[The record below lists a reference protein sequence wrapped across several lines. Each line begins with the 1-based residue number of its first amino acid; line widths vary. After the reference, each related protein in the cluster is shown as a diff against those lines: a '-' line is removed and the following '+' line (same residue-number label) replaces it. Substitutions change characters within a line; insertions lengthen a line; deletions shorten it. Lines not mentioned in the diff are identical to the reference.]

1 MTIGKRFVSLS
12 IPSGKEFLYLGGG
25 AIIYFMVA
33 RLSLTFVLEPEGIAA
48 IWPPSGIFLASI
60 LICRRHLRPWLAL
73 TLFATDLVAELFAGT
88 PLNVSIIYA
97 LALTGD
103 AVLGAWLLL
112 RFVGAP
118 ITFTRVGEVFCFL
131 ILVVLGSNAVMSL
144 VAAAGSMLLP
154 ETDFW
159 NSFRW
164 WMISDGIGS
173 LLLTPFIIGWFPL
186 LKRGL
191 SDRTP
196 KRITEAASLSFL
208 LVVASHI
215 CFAYAPEQ
223 GQFSLLATYFLL
235 PLLIWAALRFGLR
248 GATLALLTLAVFAVR
263 YAVSGQGVEVQF
275 FGLRLDVLIVMQLY
289 LAVMAV
295 PTLFLTAV
303 MGEYQREESA
313 ARESE
318 ARLRLAVSASGVGLW
333 DWDLGTNKVYFSP
346 EWKSQIGYHDDE
358 LSDSFEEWQSRV
370 HPDDLEP
377 TLHAVQGFLNHPHG
391 KHKVEFRFRHKD
403 GSYRWIYTEA
413 DVVRDAAGK
422 PVQMFGC
429 HIDIT
434 PRKQAEAK
442 LQDAKEFA
450 ENLIRTANVIFVRL
464 DYNGNVVQMNEV
476 AEKITG
482 YSQVEVL
489 GRNWFETLVPRQHYP
504 YVWETFE
511 QITSS
516 GNVPDIFENPILTKD
531 GEERQII
538 WKNNTVLEGG
548 RVIGT
553 ISFGMD
559 ITERKQAELA
569 LRESEEKFANAFHVS
584 PAALSI
590 TRVADGKFLDVN
602 EAFLQ
607 LFEYDRAE
615 VIGHT
620 STELKILTQAERA
633 PLIAAQLATG
643 GLKNAELLAHAR
655 SGKEVNLM
663 FSSKPM
669 ELDGEPCHITVMID
683 ITERKRAEDERQR
696 FVMLVDS
703 SSEFIGMCN
712 LDLQPLY
719 VNPAGVRMVGLP
731 DMAAACRV
739 KVQDYFFPEDR
750 PFIQDEF
757 FPRVLREGHG
767 VVEIRLRHFQ
777 TSEPIWMSY
786 YLFHVRD
793 KDGVVV
799 GWATVSRDITERR
812 HTEAALRKSEERL
825 SLTLSRTGIGL
836 WDWNMRDDVWYA
848 TPTYFE
854 MLGYDPSIE
863 AQNREVWGERTHP
876 DDREFVINKM
886 IAVRDGGLHQFDIE
900 FRFRHADGTYRWINS
915 IGQAAELDETG
926 KAIRMLGLQ
935 IDITERKRTEMELRK
950 IKDELELR
958 VQERTVQLER
968 ERDRAEAADRVKSA
982 FLATMSHELRTPL
995 NSIIGFTGILLQR
1008 LAGPLNEEQAK
1019 QLAIVK
1025 RAGRHLLNLVNDVLD
1040 ISKIEAGE
1048 LRVDIEPVDLPKLL
1062 RLTAEKFRAEA
1073 VQQQLKFTLEMDPGI
1088 GMVDSNE
1095 RRLEQVFNNFISNAL
1110 KFTDKGEIRL
1120 ICRRQGEKVRI
1131 EVRDTGIGIAADDIA
1146 KLFKP
1151 FSQLESHPK
1160 RIVGGTGLGLAISR
1174 RIVEALGGETGVA
1187 SKPGT
1192 GSCFYFT
1199 LPIHRK
1205 PS

>member
-164 WMISDGIGS
+164 WMISAGIGN

-318 ARLRLAVSASGVGLW
+318 ARLRLAVSASNVGLW
-333 DWDLGTNKVYFSP
+333 DWNLKSNSVYFSP
-346 EWKSQIGYHDDE
+346 EWKSQIGYRDDE
-358 LSDSFEEWQSRV
+358 ISDSFEEWQSRV

-377 TLHAVQGFLNHPHG
+377 TLRKVQGFLVHPHG
-391 KHKVEFRFRHKD
+391 KHKAEFRFRHRD

-413 DVVRDAAGK
+413 DLIRDTAGRAVR
-422 PVQMFGC
+422 MLGC

-434 PRKQAEAK
+434 ERKNAEVALRSSEQRFLRALENIPDVIVIYDRDLKIQYINEATRRITGRPASDFIGHREEEIWPPDIYQAY
-442 LQDAKEFA
+442 LPTLKESL
-450 ENLIRTANVIFVRL
+450 ETGTICSLESNLDLPVGGHRSLSITCVPVFDEEANVLEIIGVTH
-464 DYNGNVVQMNEV
+464 D
-476 AEKITG
+476 
-482 YSQVEVL
+482 
-489 GRNWFETLVPRQHYP
+489 
-504 YVWETFE
+504 
-511 QITSS
+511 
-516 GNVPDIFENPILTKD
+516 LTEIRD
-531 GEERQII
+531 
-538 WKNNTVLEGG
+538 
-548 RVIGT
+548 
-553 ISFGMD
+553 
-559 ITERKQAELA
+559 AELA

-584 PAALSI
+584 PAALAI
-590 TRVADGKFLDVN
+590 TRIADGKFLDVN
-602 EAFLQ
+602 EAFLR
-607 LFEYDRAE
+607 LFEFDRAE

-620 STELKILTQAERA
+620 STELNILTPAERA
-633 PLIAAQLATG
+633 PLIAAQLTTG

-655 SGKEVNLM
+655 SGKAVNLM

-669 ELDGEPCHITVMID
+669 ELEGEPCHITVMID
-683 ITERKRAEDERQR
+683 ITERKKAEEERQR
-696 FVMLVDS
+696 FVMLADS
-703 SSEFIGMCN
+703 SSEFIGMCD

>member
-196 KRITEAASLSFL
+196 KRITEAVSLSFL
-208 LVVASHI
+208 LVVASYI

-235 PLLIWAALRFGLR
+235 PPLIWAALRFGLR

-318 ARLRLAVSASGVGLW
+318 ARLRLAVSASNVGLW
-333 DWDLGTNKVYFSP
+333 DWNLKSNSVYFSP
-346 EWKSQIGYHDDE
+346 EWKSQIGYRDDE
-358 LSDSFEEWQSRV
+358 ISDSFEEWQSRV

-777 TSEPIWMSY
+777 TGEPIWMSY
-786 YLFHVRD
+786 YLFHVRN
-793 KDGVVV
+793 KDGAVI

-812 HTEAALRKSEERL
+812 RMEEERQKSEQRYRALFE
-825 SLTLSRTGIGL
+825 
-836 WDWNMRDDVWYA
+836 NMSSGFVL
-848 TPTYFE
+848 FE
-854 MLGYDPSIE
+854 II
-863 AQNREVWGERTHP
+863 Q
-876 DDREFVINKM
+876 DDRGTPVDLIILAANAKFEQTTGLNIDQVIDKRLTQ
-886 IAVRDGGLHQFDIE
+886 VLPGIE
-900 FRFRHADGTYRWINS
+900 KDTADWIGTYGKVAMTGEARQFEQDSELLGIYYS
-915 IGQAAELDETG
+915 VTAYQAGPKQCAVIFL
-926 KAIRMLGLQ
+926 
-935 IDITERKRTEMELRK
+935 DITERKRAEMELRK

-958 VQERTVQLER
+958 VQERTAQLAR

-1008 LAGPLNEEQAK
+1008 LPGALNEEQEK

-1025 RAGRHLLNLVNDVLD
+1025 RAGQHLLNLVNDVLD

-1048 LRVDIEPVDLPKLL
+1048 LQIDIEPVDLSALL
-1062 RLTAEKFRAEA
+1062 QLTADKFGAEA
-1073 VQQQLKFTLEMDPGI
+1073 AVKGLKFILDTEPGI

-1110 KFTDKGEIRL
+1110 KFTDQGEIRL
-1120 ICRRQGEKVRI
+1120 ICRRQGEAVRI
-1131 EVRDTGIGIAADDIA
+1131 EVRDTGIGIAAADIA

-1151 FSQLESHPK
+1151 FSQLESNPK
-1160 RIVGGTGLGLAISR
+1160 RVAGGTGLGLAINR
-1174 RIVEALGGETGVA
+1174 RIVEALGGETGVT
-1187 SKPGT
+1187 STPGV
-1192 GSCFYFT
+1192 GSCFHFT
-1199 LPIHRK
+1199 LPIHQK